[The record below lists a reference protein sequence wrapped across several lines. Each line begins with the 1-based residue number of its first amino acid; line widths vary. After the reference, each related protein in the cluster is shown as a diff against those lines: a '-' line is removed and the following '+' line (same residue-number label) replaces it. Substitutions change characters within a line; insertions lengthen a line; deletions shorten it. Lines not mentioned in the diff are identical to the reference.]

1 MCGLSGN
8 HFADLYSPSILAKV
22 AQVTIYLPDPIAKRL
37 RAAARKARKSLSS
50 YVADLLQPPR
60 TQDSPWP
67 DGFFDLAG
75 STTIEPAD
83 DPPPPEPPG
92 L

>member
-1 MCGLSGN
+1 M
-8 HFADLYSPSILAKV
+8 
-22 AQVTIYLPDPIAKRL
+22 TIYLPDPMAKRL

-50 YVADLLQPPR
+50 YVAELLQPPSR
-60 TQDSPWP
+60 QHHPWP

-75 STTIEPAD
+75 STTIELAD
-83 DPPPPEPPG
+83 DPPPTEPPG